1 MNQIK
6 QKIEEIG
13 LSQRE
18 ISKRLGKNASYLA
31 GVFRTGLSTA
41 KQAELLKDL
50 DVVVCGGTVQ
60 SYDEIIADLSWKLTD
75 CQDGNKQL
83 RDRLSES
90 QSYLREANS
99 RISVLSKY
107 NDHLKEG
114 NWQLHDESG
123 KYFNETQVL
132 DTELCRVNKENNM
145 LCGDLQKLKRDT
157 ANLLDKN
164 RAELSVKQKQLTQT
178 QKYLMVA
185 NQNCELFETKY
196 RKIALSNWALCIALV
211 VVLILWVVV

>member
-50 DVVVCGGTVQ
+50 EVVVGGGTVQ
-60 SYDEIIADLSWKLTD
+60 SDDEIIAELDRIVAKL
-75 CQDGNKQL
+75 QAANSEL
-83 RDRLSES
+83 RDES
-90 QSYLREANS
+90 
-99 RISVLSKY
+99 
-107 NDHLKEG
+107 D
-114 NWQLHDESG
+114 

-132 DTELCRVNKENNM
+132 DAELCRVNRENNM
-145 LCGDLQKLKRDT
+145 LCKDYQKLKRDLE
-157 ANLLDKN
+157 AMGNFFDQCKEQRWIYKDKYENHLRLNLFLIC
-164 RAELSVKQKQLTQT
+164 
-178 QKYLMVA
+178 MI
-185 NQNCELFETKY
+185 F
-196 RKIALSNWALCIALV
+196 IG
-211 VVLILWVVV
+211 LILWVLA

>member
-6 QKIEEIG
+6 LKIKEIG

-50 DVVVCGGTVQ
+50 EVVVGGGTVQ
-60 SYDEIIADLSWKLTD
+60 SDEELIKDLFEQMDRLKK
-75 CQDGNKQL
+75 GNAQL
-83 RDRLSES
+83 RAES
-90 QSYLREANS
+90 
-99 RISVLSKY
+99 
-107 NDHLKEG
+107 D
-114 NWQLHDESG
+114 
-123 KYFNETQVL
+123 KYFNELNEAHTKVEQL
-132 DTELCRVNKENNM
+132 
-145 LCGDLQKLKRDT
+145 RDT
-157 ANLLDKN
+157 IQW
-164 RAELSVKQKQLTQT
+164 KQKQLTQT

-196 RKIALSNWALCIALV
+196 RKIALLNWALCVALV
-211 VVLILWVVV
+211 AVLILWVLI

>member
-6 QKIEEIG
+6 QIVAEIG

-18 ISKRLGKNASYLA
+18 ISKRLGKNASCLA

-50 DVVVCGGTVQ
+50 EVVGKGGYFQ
-60 SYDEIIADLSWKLTD
+60 SEGDIIAELDRSVAKL
-75 CQDGNKQL
+75 QEGNAQL
-83 RDRLSES
+83 RAESDR
-90 QSYLREANS
+90 
-99 RISVLSKY
+99 
-107 NDHLKEG
+107 
-114 NWQLHDESG
+114 
-123 KYFNETQVL
+123 YFNETQVL

-164 RAELSVKQKQLTQT
+164 RAELSVKQNQLNCANSLTDVRGKFLDQCNKERW
-178 QKYLMVA
+178 KY
-185 NQNCELFETKY
+185 QDKY
-196 RKIALSNWALCIALV
+196 AYHFKLNLLLIYMIV
-211 VVLILWVVV
+211 IGLILWVVV